1 MAKPAQVEF
10 PGQKKTKVRMRGTK
24 HANEATVKK
33 ITKELT
39 RLLEN
44 PRSHL
49 PAMTWSGKLRWGR
62 TDSVT
67 KTLRELEKVIKKK
80 NDLRW
85 LGKRMMAKRGDPVA
99 KAFAGSL
106 HACHDEDF
114 TTVGKFTSGSFGSA
128 SFIRRGDGKQG
139 YLAGLQ
145 NYSNL
150 TLRMLPWEEHAKRG
164 MYFFSWKGGFVCTG
178 PKPNPPN
185 EWVDDVLERSRF
197 NFKTEEIDGVKIWH
211 TEDIDATSIIESNT
225 SDSGCIKFTFKN
237 GQIVVIGFEEMGK
250 VSKKDS
256 SFIHHLALSM
266 LPPFLPSI
274 VDIEAIWK
282 PEGWPS
288 EKPLPKSAVEGV
300 EKIIDAWQGLTMNE
314 GVVTKAVKRSILDS
328 IDEGLIINSKWVGD
342 LEHSTVFEALEKTP
356 GSDDERDLASHIL
369 LAGAD
374 GISGE
379 EEGIRINAR
388 GEISERKSPTLEV
401 IDGASCGDILTALW
415 EDYGIDAL
423 ASIGISGDEGEEIW
437 QKQNKKPKPF
447 GTFLKSLDSAR
458 ESAKLVARFT
468 TKIGEVGGAS
478 GHIHDL
484 VRVGL
489 MDGLGKAERMATARH
504 DSIEKAAASWAW
516 LLAAGRSSGQE
527 WHFDGDARNRASAW
541 MNATKGLILAGES
554 LLTCEDV
561 DLAEMKNKWDN
572 AIQSLLK
579 DTGES

>member
-1 MAKPAQVEF
+1 MAGPSKVEF

-33 ITKELT
+33 ITKELS

-67 KTLRELEKVIKKK
+67 KTLRELERVISKK
-80 NDLRW
+80 NDVKW
-85 LGKRMMAKRGDPVA
+85 LGKRMMAKRGDPVV

-106 HACHDEDF
+106 HACHDEEF
-114 TTVGKFTSGSFGSA
+114 STVGKFTSGSFGSA

-145 NYSNL
+145 NFSNL

-178 PKPNPPN
+178 PNPNPPN
-185 EWVDDVLERSRF
+185 EWVDDVLDRSRF
-197 NFKTEEIDGVKIWH
+197 NFKTDEIDGVKIWY
-211 TEDIDATSIIESNT
+211 TEDTDASNIIESN
-225 SDSGCIKFTFKN
+225 SSESGCIKFTFKN
-237 GQIVVIGFEEMGK
+237 GQIVVIGFDAMEV
-250 VSKKDS
+250 VSKKES

-274 VDIEAIWK
+274 LDIEAIWK
-282 PEGWPS
+282 PQGWP
-288 EKPLPKSAVEGV
+288 EDKELPDEAVEGV

-314 GVVTKAVKRSILDS
+314 GVITKAIKRSILDS
-328 IDEGLIINSKWVGD
+328 IEDGLIINSKWVGTLD
-342 LEHSTVFEALEKTP
+342 HSEIILALEGTP
-356 GSDDERDLASHIL
+356 GSADERDLAGHIL
-369 LAGAD
+369 MSSVE
-374 GISGE
+374 GISE
-379 EEGIRINAR
+379 QEEGIRINAR
-388 GEISERKSPTLEV
+388 GEISERKTPTVEV

-415 EDYGIDAL
+415 EDYGLSAL
-423 ASIGISGDEGEEIW
+423 ASIGIDGDEGEQIW

-458 ESAKLVARFT
+458 EYAKLIARFT
-468 TKIGEVGGAS
+468 TKVGEISGAT

-484 VRVGL
+484 VRIGL

-504 DSIEKAAASWAW
+504 DSIEKAAAAWAW
-516 LLAAGRSSGQE
+516 LLAVGRSSGQE
-527 WHFDGDARNRASAW
+527 WHFD
-541 MNATKGLILAGES
+541 
-554 LLTCEDV
+554 
-561 DLAEMKNKWDN
+561 
-572 AIQSLLK
+572 
-579 DTGES
+579 

>member
-1 MAKPAQVEF
+1 MAAPSKVEF
-10 PGQKKTKVRMRGTK
+10 PGQKKTRVRMRGTK

-33 ITKELT
+33 ITKELN

-67 KTLRELEKVIKKK
+67 KTLKELERVISKK
-80 NDLRW
+80 NDIKW
-85 LGKRMMAKRGDPVA
+85 LGKKMMAKRGDPVA

-106 HACHDEDF
+106 HACHDEEF
-114 TTVGKFTSGSFGSA
+114 TMVGKFSSGSFGSA

-145 NYSNL
+145 NFSNL

-178 PKPNPPN
+178 PNPNPPN
-185 EWVDDVLERSRF
+185 EWVDDVLDRSRF
-197 NFKTEEIDGVKIWH
+197 DFKTDEIDGVKIWH
-211 TEDIDATSIIESNT
+211 TEDVDATTIIESNT
-225 SDSGCIKFTFKN
+225 SESGCIKFTFKN
-237 GQIVVIGFEEMGK
+237 GQIVVIGFDSMEQ
-250 VSKKDS
+250 VSKKES

-274 VDIEAIWK
+274 LDIEAIWK
-282 PEGWPS
+282 PAGWPLD
-288 EKPLPKSAVEGV
+288 KPLPKESIEGV
-300 EKIIDAWQGLTMNE
+300 DTIIDAWQGLTMNE
-314 GVVTKAVKRSILDS
+314 GVITKAIKRSIIDS
-328 IDEGLIINSKWVGD
+328 IEDGLIINSKWVGNM
-342 LEHSTVFEALEKTP
+342 EHSEVFSALEGTP

-369 LAGAD
+369 LSCVE
-374 GISGE
+374 GINQE

-388 GEISERKSPTLEV
+388 GEISERKTPTVEV

-415 EDYGIDAL
+415 EDYGLSAL
-423 ASIGISGDEGEEIW
+423 ASIGITGDEGEEIW
-437 QKQNKKPKPF
+437 KKQNKKPKPF

-468 TKIGEVGGAS
+468 TKIGDLSGAS

-484 VRVGL
+484 VRIGL

-504 DSIEKAAASWAW
+504 DSIEKAAAAWAW
-516 LLAAGRSSGQE
+516 LLAVGRSSGQE
-527 WHFDGDARNRASAW
+527 WHFDGDARNRAGAW
-541 MNATKGLILAGES
+541 MAATKALVLAGES
-554 LLTCEDV
+554 LLSCEESS
-561 DLAEMKNKWDN
+561 LSEMKKSWDD
-572 AIQSLLK
+572 AIVSLRK